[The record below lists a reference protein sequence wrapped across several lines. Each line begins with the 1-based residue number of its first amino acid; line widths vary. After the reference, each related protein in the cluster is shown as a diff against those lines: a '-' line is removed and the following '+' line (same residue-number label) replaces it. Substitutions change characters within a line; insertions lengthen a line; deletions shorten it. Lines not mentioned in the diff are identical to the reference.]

1 MFLTCA
7 FIQQTQKQKNR
18 HDMPFVNTDIL
29 INTILKVNKCDKD
42 STFHLFGTFRI
53 DKINMNIDTQ
63 IVS

>member
-1 MFLTCA
+1 
-7 FIQQTQKQKNR
+7 
-18 HDMPFVNTDIL
+18 MPFVNTDIL

-42 STFHLFGTFRI
+42 STFQLFGTFRI

>member
-1 MFLTCA
+1 
-7 FIQQTQKQKNR
+7 
-18 HDMPFVNTDIL
+18 MPFVNTDIL

-42 STFHLFGTFRI
+42 STFHLFGTIRI

>member
-1 MFLTCA
+1 
-7 FIQQTQKQKNR
+7 
-18 HDMPFVNTDIL
+18 MPFVNTDIL

-63 IVS
+63 IVYPKRKLLPICITI